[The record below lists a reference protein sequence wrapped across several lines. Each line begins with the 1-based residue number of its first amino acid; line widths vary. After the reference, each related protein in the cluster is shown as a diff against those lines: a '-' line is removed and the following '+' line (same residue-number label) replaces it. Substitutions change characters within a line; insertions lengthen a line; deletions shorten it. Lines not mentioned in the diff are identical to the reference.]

1 MAIDFKYKLLDE
13 NGNQVGLRSSKG
25 SVDETQLVLDGESIP
40 LVAVHGVLCRFDRLV
55 IQLLQEGGEAAP
67 LAIAVTGGKPP
78 RIAEQINR
86 NASRRLA
93 DLRRELLARQG
104 RSFTATACPQCG
116 ATVETTGFATGPQLY
131 CSYCDS
137 LSTLGPD
144 APAHE
149 QRYRICDECGMYAC
163 PRAFT
168 LFYFYFLLVVYGYS
182 YRRTH
187 CCHTCMRPQA
197 WKMLGAN
204 LLFVLGVPV
213 ALVQLLRACRGGG
226 GDFTGLDRAN
236 AAAKR
241 GNLGVAVPA
250 YEAVVRRFP
259 AAAGVRYNLGL
270 AQMGKGQ
277 WEAAIASL
285 EASLRDC
292 PTYAP
297 AAKALAQCY
306 QVAGH
311 DDALAELLTLWG
323 EDAQEEDADAADMAD
338 AAEPIADGEQLAPA

>member
-1 MAIDFKYKLLDE
+1 MAIDFKYKLLDAD
-13 NGNQVGLRSSKG
+13 GKQTGLRSLSG
-25 SVDETQLVLDGESIP
+25 SVDDKQLVLDGEAVP
-40 LVAVHGVLCRFDRLV
+40 LVAVRGALRRFDRLV
-55 IQLLQEGGEAAP
+55 IQLLQEGGEVAA
-67 LAIAVTGGKPP
+67 LAIAVTGGKP
-78 RIAEQINR
+78 RRVAEEINR
-86 NASRRLA
+86 NASQRLA
-93 DLRRELLARQG
+93 DRRRELVAKQG
-104 RSFTATACPQCG
+104 RSFSATECPQCG

-131 CSYCDS
+131 CNYCDS
-137 LSTLGPD
+137 LSTFGPD

-149 QRYRICDECGMYAC
+149 QRYRICDECGLYAC

-168 LFYFYFLLVVYGYS
+168 LFYFYFLLFVYGYS

-213 ALVQLLRACRGGG
+213 ALAQLVRSYRGGG
-226 GDFTGLDRAN
+226 GWDFTGLDQAN

-250 YEAVVRRFP
+250 YEAVIRRLP
-259 AAAGVRYNLGL
+259 AAAGVHYNLGL

-277 WEAAIASL
+277 WEPAIASL

-306 QVAGH
+306 QVAGREDALQALLARWGADAVADDGS
-311 DDALAELLTLWG
+311 DDAARAASAD
-323 EDAQEEDADAADMAD
+323 DAQE
-338 AAEPIADGEQLAPA
+338 LASA